1 MTAANPKA
9 KPLAR
14 TRPARRRLRLNFTM
28 HTEASDRF
36 RALPLPERKR
46 IVEEF
51 RQACAPAYASV
62 DEYLAEKHREQ
73 ARDADA

>member
-1 MTAANPKA
+1 MTATNPKA
-9 KPLAR
+9 RSSPP
-14 TRPARRRLRLNFTM
+14 TRPARRRLCLNFTM
-28 HTEASDRF
+28 HTEASDHF
-36 RALPLPERKR
+36 RALPLKERKR

-62 DEYLAEKHREQ
+62 DEYLAEKRREQ